1 MNGEHM
7 FADGV
12 ESLCFLEGMFR
23 LELFCYG
30 ERGEDGKAARVP
42 AGRLVLP
49 PVGFLKA
56 YETMGELVRRLRE
69 QGLVTHQPQPQPE
82 PKAGADEGGKTQ
94 PEAFN
99 SPSVPRVPSASNSPN
114 FQ

>member
-1 MNGEHM
+1 MY
-7 FADGV
+7 ADGV
-12 ESLCFLEGMFR
+12 ESLSFLEGMFR

-30 ERGEDGKAARVP
+30 ERGEDGKATRVP

-49 PVGFLKA
+49 PAGFLKA

-69 QGLVTHQPQPQPE
+69 QGLVTQQPQAE
-82 PKAGADEGGKTQ
+82 SRAGADDGSGH
-94 PEAFN
+94 EARTEVFN
-99 SPSVPRVPSASNSPN
+99 SPGAANAPNSPN

>member
-1 MNGEHM
+1 M

-12 ESLCFLEGMFR
+12 ESLSFLEGMFR

-49 PVGFLKA
+49 PAGFLKA

-69 QGLVTHQPQPQPE
+69 QGFVTQQPQPQLE
-82 PKAGADEGGKTQ
+82 PKVGADEGGGKTQ

-99 SPSVPRVPSASNSPN
+99 SPSVPGAPNSPN